1 MKEFMKKTLLAV
13 VLMASLMPVV
23 SNAADADV
31 DVAGISAVYNA
42 ETNSIKL
49 IADMEYQLKNPKIEG
64 ESGWEYK
71 VHQYS
76 GLMRVHGHYVTV
88 DGQLSHAGKRVTFEY
103 KNLPPTPTVTIS
115 WYNLYLTMLEGFRL
129 YDGRTFEIHQD
140 GNSEP
145 QWNNLAL
152 PSNPT
157 AEIISAKLHHVGA
170 SGMKLQLN
178 FSHELYGDP
187 TLDADAYKYE
197 RDAFTFNSNKDFF
210 KATLEDNRKTLWL
223 SHENIPGDA
232 TLEMSIPE
240 LKKSLKKYYANYD
253 GKIERK
259 TEILLEQMQLPVF
272 DNNTSRMKN
281 ITASSEGNLVKIDIE
296 FDRVLNW
303 KNAVSTTIQL
313 DKLFKL
319 NDVYVDATMVM
330 SDLGAGNKHV
340 QITYEGNVERS
351 IMTIDLGSLRSGL
364 TKVFTNFYSHISSH
378 IQSQIDTLDLP
389 KRKPSTI
396 GSIQADIFPSGN
408 RRYGVINMTFDEDLV
423 WQEGYG
429 YDSSCSLDG
438 NACQVVKVNEEY
450 VNVTSSTNQEGDRK
464 KLILTYTIMTAD
476 STVTVNL
483 IDLKAYLSKVL
494 YNFSGDLTDAA
505 KAQFDSLEFPKSFE
519 LQMQEKSIK
528 AERDTETHTQTAHT
542 AKETTKSATTVADGF
557 AAKNDAIEAANKAE
571 ESANDVSETDTTRKQ
586 SANAN
591 AQLAKEHAEAA
602 KVAFKELYESK
613 AIQGNWKT
621 PVIKGL
627 GYSTDIYSYEGKTNN
642 KGMYRCQSGEMVTF
656 SLGYIKIA
664 KVTCPPAV
672 TLVSVPE

>member
-13 VLMASLMPVV
+13 VLMASLMPIV
-23 SNAADADV
+23 SNAFTPGNLDNAPV
-31 DVAGISAVYNA
+31 MVQLTSVWTWYNA
-42 ETNSIKL
+42 ETNTMRFGANTRHGIKNL
-49 IADMEYQLKNPKIEG
+49 ETSEG
-64 ESGWEYK
+64 SGWDHNVY
-71 VHQYS
+71 QYS
-76 GLMRVHGHYVTV
+76 KLMKLHGHYITV
-88 DGQLSHAGKRVTFEY
+88 DGWLDDAGIKLTFEY
-103 KNLPPTPTVTIS
+103 KNLPPSPNITMS
-115 WYNLYLTMLEGFRL
+115 WGDLYHTFYDNFRL
-129 YDGRTFEIHQD
+129 YNGRLLDITTDDNAEIWWHALD
-140 GNSEP
+140 LPKSPNS
-145 QWNNLAL
+145 
-152 PSNPT
+152 
-157 AEIISAKLHHVGA
+157 EIISAKLHHVGA

-197 RDAFTFNSNKDFF
+197 RDAFTFNGNKDFF

-223 SHENIPGDA
+223 SHENIPGDE

-483 IDLKAYLSKVL
+483 ADLKAYLSKVL
-494 YNFSGDLTDAA
+494 YNFSGDLTDEA
-505 KAQFDSLEFPKSFE
+505 KAQFDSLEFPKS
-519 LQMQEKSIK
+519 
-528 AERDTETHTQTAHT
+528 
-542 AKETTKSATTVADGF
+542 
-557 AAKNDAIEAANKAE
+557 
-571 ESANDVSETDTTRKQ
+571 
-586 SANAN
+586 
-591 AQLAKEHAEAA
+591 
-602 KVAFKELYESK
+602 
-613 AIQGNWKT
+613 
-621 PVIKGL
+621 
-627 GYSTDIYSYEGKTNN
+627 
-642 KGMYRCQSGEMVTF
+642 
-656 SLGYIKIA
+656 
-664 KVTCPPAV
+664 
-672 TLVSVPE
+672 